1 MIIDVTKKTRAQIEK
16 IRTGT
21 EIGVTTEIIRK
32 GERAVNVTE
41 MAVIGLS
48 AAIETNV
55 TETKTQKTGGT
66 IVENVIL
73 HPEEIGTKIENGT
86 VETKIVLK
94 KEENTEEDQEAALE
108 IATVQQ
114 VKVAAAIDEA
124 SEESPTKEGTNHICI
139 GHLLQEIAI
148 VVTMKNEVIIVT
160 TAKTVLKINP
170 KKALKRMTFHLLLL
184 RKNLTAQK

>member
-1 MIIDVTKKTRAQIEK
+1 MIIDVTKKTRARIEK

-55 TETKTQKTGGT
+55 TETKTQKTVGT

-86 VETKIVLK
+86 AETKIVLK

-114 VKVAAAIDEA
+114 VKVAVAIDEA
-124 SEESPTKEGTNHICI
+124 SEASPTKEHICI

-170 KKALKRMTFHLLLL
+170 KKALKRMTFHLLLQ
-184 RKNLTAQK
+184 RKNLTAQR